1 MVKPDR
7 KEKNMKKYRILYWM
21 GSITTD
27 WCVSA
32 NSAEEAEKKF
42 REIKGEEKEIVKIV
56 EIDEE

>member
-1 MVKPDR
+1 
-7 KEKNMKKYRILYWM
+7 MKKYRILYWM

-42 REIKGEEKEIVKIV
+42 REIKGEEKEIVRI
-56 EIDEE
+56 EEVGEA